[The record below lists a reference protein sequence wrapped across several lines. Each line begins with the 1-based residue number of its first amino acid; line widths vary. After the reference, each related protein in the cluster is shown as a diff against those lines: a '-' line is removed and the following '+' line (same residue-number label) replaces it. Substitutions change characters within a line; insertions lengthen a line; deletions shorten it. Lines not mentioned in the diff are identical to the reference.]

1 VNADFRNRQLPYSNP
16 LANALVVIV
25 GVLAIAI
32 SFVIGVFALFALI
45 AAVVILGAI
54 IGLRLFWT
62 NRRPRKA
69 RGSENAGRRPVR
81 GNAGN
86 PAVIEGEY
94 RDVSAREGKR
104 RPPQT

>member
-32 SFVIGVFALFALI
+32 SFVIGVFALI